1 MRRKLSYGLCL
12 GAVVSMGAACDDTP
26 KAETPPMAR
35 VQTSV
40 QPDAPSEVSL
50 TATIYRQAM
59 EKARKTLTMDNAK
72 QRLEDMDAQ
81 IEQEKE
87 MLR

>member
-1 MRRKLSYGLCL
+1 MRRKLSYGLFL
-12 GAVVSMGAACDDTP
+12 GAVVSLGAACDDAP
-26 KAETPPMAR
+26 NAEAPPMAR

-50 TATIYRQAM
+50 TTTIYRQAT
-59 EKARKTLTMDNAK
+59 EKARKSITMDNAK